1 MFLLL
6 QVFCLNNF
14 FTRLEILDLS
24 TNAFSPC
31 SSVFVSSIWVVI
43 NGQSCAT
50 FKIMRYVTY
59 CWRKKKKNIYIYI
72 FQYIKMSNPIGKMK
86 QTERRLERIE
96 LETAREKIARLK
108 RIEIGTGRS

>member
-1 MFLLL
+1 MDKAV
-6 QVFCLNNF
+6 Q
-14 FTRLEILDLS
+14 LS
-24 TNAFSPC
+24 KSWDMWPI
-31 SSVFVSSIWVVI
+31 VK
-43 NGQSCAT
+43 G
-50 FKIMRYVTY
+50 
-59 CWRKKKKNIYIYI
+59 KNIYIYI

>member
-1 MFLLL
+1 MEKTE
-6 QVFCLNNF
+6 Q
-14 FTRLEILDLS
+14 LS
-24 TNAFSPC
+24 KSWDMWPI
-31 SSVFVSSIWVVI
+31 VK
-43 NGQSCAT
+43 G
-50 FKIMRYVTY
+50 
-59 CWRKKKKNIYIYI
+59 KKKYIYIYIYI

>member
-1 MFLLL
+1 MDKAV
-6 QVFCLNNF
+6 Q
-14 FTRLEILDLS
+14 LS
-24 TNAFSPC
+24 KSWDMWPI
-31 SSVFVSSIWVVI
+31 VE
-43 NGQSCAT
+43 G
-50 FKIMRYVTY
+50 
-59 CWRKKKKNIYIYI
+59 KNIYIYIYI

>member
-1 MFLLL
+1 MDKAV
-6 QVFCLNNF
+6 Q
-14 FTRLEILDLS
+14 LS
-24 TNAFSPC
+24 KSWDMWPI
-31 SSVFVSSIWVVI
+31 VK
-43 NGQSCAT
+43 GK
-50 FKIMRYVTY
+50 KIY
-59 CWRKKKKNIYIYI
+59 IYIYI

>member
-1 MFLLL
+1 MDKAV
-6 QVFCLNNF
+6 Q
-14 FTRLEILDLS
+14 LS
-24 TNAFSPC
+24 KSWDMWPI
-31 SSVFVSSIWVVI
+31 VE
-43 NGQSCAT
+43 G
-50 FKIMRYVTY
+50 
-59 CWRKKKKNIYIYI
+59 KKKIYIYIYIYI